1 MTKDPYK
8 YFRVEARELLEGM
21 TQGVLELE
29 EGSAGPDRVASLLR
43 LAHTLKGAS
52 RVVKQPAIA
61 ELAHS
66 MEGVLAPHRNGEN
79 PVPKESVGEL
89 LRLAD
94 GIAASLATLESP
106 TERGVAAPA
115 RASSEEVFETVR
127 VEVEEVNAV
136 LDNLSEGSVRLTAIR
151 QEAEGIKRARRLA
164 RLMSEQVNSRAAGTD
179 GALSPKIRGLGEE
192 LSTCLERLDRGLADN
207 LEQAER
213 ELAQARERAEHL
225 RLLAAGTIFPSLARA
240 ARDAA
245 QALGKRV
252 EFDPAGGDIRL
263 DAHVLLVLRDALLH
277 LVSNAVAHGI
287 EGAEAR
293 VAAGKPA
300 VGRVELRVERRGGNV
315 AFICR
320 DDGAGIDVEAIRRV
334 GVLRGAISAAR
345 AESLGLNDAIE
356 LILRGGVS
364 TTGTVT
370 EVSGRGIGLDIVRA
384 AAARLKGDVTI
395 ETEPSRGTTVQ
406 VCVPVSLTSVPAL
419 NVESGGLAAAIPLDS
434 VRQTVLVADQEIA
447 RTGPKESIAYEG
459 RMIPFVLLSQA
470 LGLHNAVAG
479 RRQRWPTV
487 LVASGPALVAV
498 GVDRLLGVGTV
509 LVRRLPAV
517 AAAEPV
523 VGGASLDAEGN
534 PRLVLDAAGLVEAG
548 TRSQALV
555 PGLGEVVRRPILV
568 IDDSLTTRML
578 EQSILES
585 AGHVVELATSA
596 EEALEKAASRSY
608 CLFLVDVEMPGMDGF
623 EFVARTRADPV
634 LRQVPAILVT
644 SRNSTEDRLR
654 GEEAGASAYI
664 VKGEFDQGYLLQT
677 IRQLVSQP

>member
-66 MEGVLAPHRNGEN
+66 MESVLAPHRNGQN
-79 PVPKESVGEL
+79 RMSKESVAEL
-89 LRLAD
+89 LCLAD
-94 GIAASLATLESP
+94 GIATSLATLESP

-192 LSTCLERLDRGLADN
+192 LSTCLERLDRGLAGN

-225 RLLAAGTIFPSLARA
+225 RLLPAGTIFPSLARA

-277 LVSNAVAHGI
+277 LVSNAVAHVI
-287 EGAEAR
+287 
-293 VAAGKPA
+293 
-300 VGRVELRVERRGGNV
+300 
-315 AFICR
+315 
-320 DDGAGIDVEAIRRV
+320 DGA
-334 GVLRGAISAAR
+334 
-345 AESLGLNDAIE
+345 
-356 LILRGGVS
+356 
-364 TTGTVT
+364 
-370 EVSGRGIGLDIVRA
+370 
-384 AAARLKGDVTI
+384 
-395 ETEPSRGTTVQ
+395 
-406 VCVPVSLTSVPAL
+406 
-419 NVESGGLAAAIPLDS
+419 
-434 VRQTVLVADQEIA
+434 
-447 RTGPKESIAYEG
+447 
-459 RMIPFVLLSQA
+459 
-470 LGLHNAVAG
+470 
-479 RRQRWPTV
+479 
-487 LVASGPALVAV
+487 
-498 GVDRLLGVGTV
+498 
-509 LVRRLPAV
+509 
-517 AAAEPV
+517 
-523 VGGASLDAEGN
+523 
-534 PRLVLDAAGLVEAG
+534 
-548 TRSQALV
+548 
-555 PGLGEVVRRPILV
+555 
-568 IDDSLTTRML
+568 
-578 EQSILES
+578 
-585 AGHVVELATSA
+585 
-596 EEALEKAASRSY
+596 
-608 CLFLVDVEMPGMDGF
+608 
-623 EFVARTRADPV
+623 
-634 LRQVPAILVT
+634 
-644 SRNSTEDRLR
+644 
-654 GEEAGASAYI
+654 
-664 VKGEFDQGYLLQT
+664 
-677 IRQLVSQP
+677 

>member
-8 YFRVEARELLEGM
+8 YFRIEARELLEGM

-29 EGSAGPDRVASLLR
+29 HGSAGPDRVASLLR

-66 MEGVLAPHRNGEN
+66 MESVLAPHRNG
-79 PVPKESVGEL
+79 PSAVPKESVGEL

-94 GIAASLATLESP
+94 GIAASLAALGSP

-151 QEAEGIKRARRLA
+151 QEAKGIERARQLA
-164 RLMSEQVNSRAAGTD
+164 RLMIEQVHSRGTNTE
-179 GALSPKIRGLGEE
+179 GTWSPKVRGLVEE
-192 LSTCLERLDRGLADN
+192 LSTCLERLDRGLVDN
-207 LEQAER
+207 IGQAER
-213 ELAQARERAEHL
+213 ELAQARERANHL
-225 RLLAAGTIFPSLARA
+225 RLLAAATIFPALARA

-252 EFDPAGGDIRL
+252 EFDAAGGDIRL

-287 EGAEAR
+287 EGEEAR
-293 VAAGKPA
+293 VAAGKPGA
-300 VGRVELRVERRGGNV
+300 GRVEIRVERHGGNV

-320 DDGAGIDVEAIRRV
+320 DDGGGIDVEAIRRA
-334 GVLRGAISAAR
+334 GVLRGVLSAAR

-370 EVSGRGIGLDIVRA
+370 EVSGRGIGLDAVRA
-384 AAARLKGDVTI
+384 AAARVKGGVTI
-395 ETEPSRGTTVQ
+395 ETVPGRGTTVQ
-406 VCVPVSLTSVPAL
+406 LRVPVSLTSVPAL
-419 NVESGGLAAAIPLDS
+419 NVESAGFVAAIPLDS
-434 VRQTVLVADQEIA
+434 VRQTLLVADEEIA
-447 RTGPKESIAYEG
+447 RSGLKKSIAYEG
-459 RMIPFVLLSQA
+459 RMIPFLPLSQA
-470 LGLHNAVAG
+470 LYPQNAVAE
-479 RRQRWPTV
+479 RRQRWSTV
-487 LVASGPALVAV
+487 LVSSGPALVAV
-498 GVDRLLGVGTV
+498 GVDRLLGVGTA
-509 LVRRLPAV
+509 LVCRLPAV

-523 VGGASLDAEGN
+523 VAGASLDAEGN
-534 PRLVLDAAGLVEAG
+534 PRLVLDAAGLAEAG
-548 TRSQALV
+548 NRSHAPA
-555 PGLGEVVRRPILV
+555 PGLSEEAGPPILV

-585 AGHVVELATSA
+585 AGHAVELATSA
-596 EEALEKAASRSY
+596 EEALEKAAARRYS
-608 CLFLVDVEMPGMDGF
+608 LFLVDVEMPGMDGF

-634 LRQVPAILVT
+634 LRKVPAILVT
-644 SRNSTEDRLR
+644 SRNSTEDRQR
-654 GEEAGASAYI
+654 GEEAGAYAYI
-664 VKGEFDQGYLLQT
+664 VKSEFDQGYLLQT
-677 IRQLVSQP
+677 IRRLVSQP